1 MKISKIG
8 FHKETHR
15 RHPMKITLRE
25 LEDFG
30 KTTNL
35 VKHIQKFK
43 PEHWDYA
50 ARILA
55 GMDKCTE
62 EEMNKSWAKIPR
74 YLKPSLDDKLA
85 RVVPELICRFI
96 SFRHSRAV

>member
-1 MKISKIG
+1 
-8 FHKETHR
+8 
-15 RHPMKITLRE
+15 MKITLRE

-35 VKHIQKFK
+35 VSHIQKFK

-55 GMDKCTE
+55 GMNEDTE
-62 EEMNKSWAKIPR
+62 EAMNKSWAKIPR

-96 SFRHSRAV
+96 SKRKNQK